1 MRLRGRAAAHGA
13 RARVVSVAT
22 FGVAVA
28 LVAFGCA
35 STRPVEVASF
45 TSLPG
50 FEPNE
55 EFVKEANRKLP
66 IMAEGSGE
74 LTSGERFY
82 YIAYVTREDVPD
94 PQPHGDYPLWAET
107 QTLWHK
113 RRLALDPA
121 QYELVFID
129 ARAFPGTPGSR
140 TRRAVYESKDRHWS
154 GEEVTSFV
162 FEDVEGM
169 AP

>member
-1 MRLRGRAAAHGA
+1 MLRLA
-13 RARVVSVAT
+13 VV
-22 FGVAVA
+22 VA

-35 STRPVEVASF
+35 TARPVEIASF
-45 TSLPG
+45 DSLPG

-55 EFVKEANRKLP
+55 EFVQQANRKLP

-82 YIAYVTREDVPD
+82 YIAYVTREDMPD
-94 PQPHGDYPLWAET
+94 PQPDVHYPLWAET

-121 QYELVFID
+121 KYELVFID
-129 ARAFPGTPGSR
+129 ARVFPGTPGSK

-154 GEEVTSFV
+154 WEEVTSFV
-162 FEDVEGM
+162 FEEAEGV